1 MFELNAFI
9 KRLFDL
15 ILAIVL
21 LTILSVL
28 FLLIMILISIESSG
42 GPFFRQVRVGKNNLD
57 FKIWKF
63 RTMYQ
68 GADKKGLL
76 TVGDRDARVTK
87 LGFILRKY
95 KLDELPQLFNII
107 RGEMSFVGPRPEV
120 RKYINLLSDEQLNVL
135 SVRPGLTDFASI
147 KYVNES
153 QILSQC
159 SDPEKKYVEDILP
172 EKIELGRAYIEKS
185 SMVIDIRLIFQTLYK
200 IVIK

>member
-159 SDPEKKYVEDILP
+159 SDPEKKYV
-172 EKIELGRAYIEKS
+172 
-185 SMVIDIRLIFQTLYK
+185 
-200 IVIK
+200 